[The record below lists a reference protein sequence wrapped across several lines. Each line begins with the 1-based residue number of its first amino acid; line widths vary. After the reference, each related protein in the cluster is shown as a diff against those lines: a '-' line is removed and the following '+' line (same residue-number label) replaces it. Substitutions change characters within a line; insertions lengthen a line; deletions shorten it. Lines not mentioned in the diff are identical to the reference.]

1 MEALIYPLIVSAA
14 GGLAFLAYKHPKG
27 FPRLSHII
35 MAANSIAYLVIL
47 AYHWGVDKTLSVLE
61 KFIIAKEKAS
71 AKEAVEAIQLPE
83 WLPFIVFIS
92 IVVYLTFLMSLPSI
106 IGLN

>member
-47 AYHWGVDKTLSVLE
+47 AYHWG
-61 KFIIAKEKAS
+61 
-71 AKEAVEAIQLPE
+71 
-83 WLPFIVFIS
+83 
-92 IVVYLTFLMSLPSI
+92 
-106 IGLN
+106 GR